1 MLRCA
6 LEKAAVRADH
16 SFLVGGADVRLGIIY
31 SYQSF
36 IRAAGIQ
43 KNQKS
48 KKLLKRKKH
57 CDIIDKL
64 ININLRRNV
73 GSIYTSR
80 GKRCNN
86 ERGNSS

>member
-1 MLRCA
+1 MNIRIYLLVMLI
-6 LEKAAVRADH
+6 
-16 SFLVGGADVRLGIIY
+16 F
-31 SYQSF
+31 
-36 IRAAGIQ
+36 IQ

-48 KKLLKRKKH
+48 KKLLKHKKH

-86 ERGNSS
+86 ETGNSS